1 MNSPIRSARFRN
13 AGRIVCGLLAC
24 GLAIWGSAGSYRPV
38 QVIAMDDMLPA
49 QETAPSFAAPQPL
62 TSDPRSTIPVQ
73 DSTARA
79 RDITFDTIKLEMK
92 KGDKFK
98 KSLITPAIEALK
110 GTKVKIRGFMYPTF
124 QQDGIKNFVL
134 VRDNME
140 CCFGPGA
147 MIHDCVLVAMSEGTS
162 ASYNVRPIAVEGTF
176 DIEPQEGDD
185 GEILVLYHLKNAAV
199 R

>member
-1 MNSPIRSARFRN
+1 MNSPDFIARFRN
-13 AGRIVCGLLAC
+13 VGRVACGLLAC
-24 GLAIWGSAGSYRPV
+24 GLAIYGSAGSYRPV
-38 QVIAMDDMLPA
+38 QVIAMDDLPVVA
-49 QETAPSFAAPQPL
+49 
-62 TSDPRSTIPVQ
+62 DPRPLSPDPRPVQ
-73 DSTARA
+73 DGTAKA

-110 GTKVKIRGFMYPTF
+110 GTRVKVRGYMYPTF

-147 MIHDCVLVAMSEGTS
+147 LIHDCILVVMSEGTS
-162 ASYNVRPIAVEGTF
+162 TSYNVRPIAVEGTF
-176 DIEPQEGDD
+176 EIEPQEGDD